1 MALQQLT
8 DIIPIAVTEALRFTD
23 SPYAIHTAS
32 NHNVYKEE
40 FEPVVKAISDLS
52 NVIHTVD
59 DAISALMS
67 CKAQLVKSR
76 DGHSRLVSALWSIPV
91 EIMADI
97 FQLSLRP
104 TVKRSDLDIGALQ
117 GRGSVF
123 NVACVCRRWRDISL
137 STPRLWNVVKLSMP
151 RELNPVAATDTVN
164 LYEGDLEM
172 LRRVAG
178 IPSYLVVDREEKA
191 PIPPSVHVHLD
202 DASLAQCLEAC
213 WGLNISEAVFALQRT
228 LFAKMTHLRR
238 LKLSAYNKL
247 SFDPTVYPCLTH
259 LSLRLYS
266 FDPLWFPAWIRS
278 IRCDHITVLVLIYDL
293 QPELG
298 EPMDVNLKGMMQNL
312 PRLTH
317 LFVSAPYVEAQQH
330 NVSVTHPALQS
341 LGIITFDSSRIDAI
355 QAILH
360 NATLPA
366 LSELILQGDTLHE
379 FNRNFFSSLL
389 DFCARS
395 QCRLGRVGVVSG
407 WHTQRDAGYHMR
419 RVVDTLQQAVP
430 GVLVHLYSS
439 ENPINADLNE
449 RWYEPCQA
457 VYVD

>member
-1 MALQQLT
+1 MHQ
-8 DIIPIAVTEALRFTD
+8 RFTD
-23 SPYAIHTAS
+23 SPYAIHSAS
-32 NHNVYKEE
+32 NHNVDKEE
-40 FEPVVKAISDLS
+40 FEPVVKVISDLS
-52 NVIHTVD
+52 SVIHTVD

-97 FQLSLRP
+97 FQLSLPP
-104 TVKRSDLDIGALQ
+104 TVKRSDLDISALQ
-117 GRGSVF
+117 GRGSMF
-123 NVACVCRRWRDISL
+123 NVACVCCRWRDISL

-151 RELNPVAATDTVN
+151 RELNPAAAIDMVN

-172 LRRVAG
+172 LRRGAG
-178 IPSYLVVDREEKA
+178 VPSYLVVDREEKA
-191 PIPPSVHVHLD
+191 PIPPSVHVQLTD
-202 DASLAQCLEAC
+202 PSLVRCLEAC
-213 WGLNISEAVFALQRT
+213 WGLNISEAVFALQST

-247 SFDPTVYPCLTH
+247 SFDPTVYPYLTH

-266 FDPLWFPAWIRS
+266 FDPLWFPTWIRS

-293 QPELG
+293 RPELG
-298 EPMDVNLKGMMQNL
+298 EPMDVDLKGMVQNF
-312 PRLTH
+312 PCLTH

-330 NVSVTHPALQS
+330 SVAVAHSALQS
-341 LGIITFDSSRIDAI
+341 LGIITFDSSRIDVI
-355 QAILH
+355 QAILQ

-366 LSELILQGDTLHE
+366 LSELILQGDTSHE
-379 FNRNFFSSLL
+379 FGRNFFPSLI
-389 DFCARS
+389 DFCTRS
-395 QCRLGRVGVVSG
+395 QCRLGRIGVISG
-407 WHTQRDAGYHMR
+407 WGTQRDTDFHMR
-419 RVVDTLQQAVP
+419 HLVVTLQLAVP
-430 GVLVHLYSS
+430 GVLVHLYSN